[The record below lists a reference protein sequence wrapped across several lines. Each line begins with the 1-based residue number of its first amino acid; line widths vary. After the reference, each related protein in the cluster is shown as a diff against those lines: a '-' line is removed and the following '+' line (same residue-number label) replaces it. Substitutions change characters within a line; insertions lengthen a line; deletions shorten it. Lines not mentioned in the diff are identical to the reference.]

1 MNSSELLHEARRAL
15 GIDQLVL
22 AIHDSSF
29 PGFAGEDVGR
39 GSPYSRRA
47 RDLFA
52 FVRSLGFTGVQMGPQ
67 GETTFGNRSPY
78 DGTVFTKSVLS
89 IDLLG
94 LVHNPDYAEVVDAAL
109 VRDLIAKRPASIG
122 GDRVQYAYAFRAMR
136 EVVKDA
142 WRRFSRSAPAPLR
155 ARYDAFRTTNA
166 MWLDHDEAY
175 ERATGH
181 LELGDAFAFGQFLVH
196 AQHDAMRAATAGDGL
211 TMYGDLQIGLSLCD
225 RWGREALMLT
235 GYAVGAPPSR
245 TDPDGQPWGYPV
257 LDPHAREAM
266 QMLELRAAKMLR
278 ELDGLRIDHPHGLV
292 CPWVYDVSDPDPLRA
307 VKHGARLFA
316 SPDLPD
322 HPALA
327 RYAIA
332 RPAQID
338 RSLPRHADGWVR
350 ELDEAQVDA
359 YGIRFDS
366 IVETVR
372 AAGHD
377 LRGVVC
383 EVLSTQPYPLCRV
396 MDRHGLGRFRVTQK
410 ANPVDPRDVYRLEN
424 ARPAD
429 WMMVGNHDTPPL
441 LLVVERWRNEGI
453 AEARARYLEERL
465 ALPHG
470 SLGTDVASLTQAMFA
485 ALFASAARNVM
496 VFVPDLL
503 GIRAIYNR
511 PGIVDDVNWTWR
523 VPENFP
529 QVYTDNVARGE
540 AMNVPRA
547 MALALRA
554 KSDAT
559 RARTDLIEAL
569 QRI

>member
-1 MNSSELLHEARRAL
+1 MNSRELLHEARRAL
-15 GIDQLVL
+15 GIEQLVL

-29 PGFAGEDVGR
+29 PGFAGEDLGR
-39 GSPYSRRA
+39 GSPYSRGA

-52 FVRSLGFTGVQMGPQ
+52 FARSLGFTGVQLGPQ
-67 GETTFGNRSPY
+67 GETTLGNRSPY
-78 DGTVFTKSVLS
+78 DGTVFAKSVLS

-94 LVHNPDYAEVVDAAL
+94 LTRDPDCAELVDGAI
-109 VRDLIAKRPASIG
+109 VRDRIAGRPTSVG
-122 GDRVQYAYAFRAMR
+122 GDGVQYSYAFRAMR
-136 EVVKDA
+136 EVVKGA
-142 WRRFSRSAPAPLR
+142 WQRFSRSASAPLR

-166 MWLDHDEAY
+166 VWLDHDEAY

-181 LELGDAFAFGQFLVH
+181 FELGDAFAFGQFLVH
-196 AQHDAMRAATAGDGL
+196 AQHESMRAGTAQGGL
-211 TMYGDLQIGLSLCD
+211 TMYGDLQVGLSLCD
-225 RWGREALMLT
+225 RWRREPLMLA
-235 GYAVGAPPSR
+235 GYAMGAPPSR

-257 LDPHAREAM
+257 LDPGAREAM
-266 QMLELRAAKMLR
+266 VMLELRVAKMLR

-292 CPWVYDVSDPDPLRA
+292 CPWVYDALAPDPIHA

-327 RYAIA
+327 RHAIV
-332 RPAQID
+332 RPAQLD

-350 ELDEAQVDA
+350 ELDETQVDA
-359 YGIRFDS
+359 YGTRFDS
-366 IVETVR
+366 IVQMML
-372 AAGHD
+372 AAGRD

-410 ANPVDPRDVYRLEN
+410 ANPLDPLDVYRHEN
-424 ARPAD
+424 ARPTD
-429 WMMVGNHDTPPL
+429 WMMVGNHDTAPL
-441 LLVVERWRNEGI
+441 LLVVERWRDEGV
-453 AEARARYLEERL
+453 AETRARYLEERL
-465 ALPHG
+465 ALPRG

-503 GIRAIYNR
+503 GVRAIYNR

-523 VPENFP
+523 VPENFRG
-529 QVYTDNVARGE
+529 VYTDNVARGE

-547 MALALRA
+547 MAMALRA

-569 QRI
+569 ERT